1 MPLAVRRLRR
11 LPLCLALAAAGVPL
25 AHAAPVEV
33 APGLREAAA
42 RDGSVDTL
50 VVLAARAPKQLLR
63 GDGDYRER
71 RRALVDM
78 LRATAEVS
86 QADLRAWLDAEGVAH
101 RAFWIVN
108 SIEARLTPA
117 QLEALVTRNDIA
129 ALRTNTPVAL
139 ARPPEAEVAP
149 LPQPASI
156 EAIEW
161 GVNKVRAP
169 MVWAAGFNGQGIVV
183 AGQDTGIRWSHAVL
197 KNKYRGWNGTSADH
211 AYNWHDAVH
220 GTGSAACAGDR
231 PEPCDDN
238 GHGTHTVGTML
249 GDDGG
254 TNQVGVA
261 PGARWIGC
269 RNMNAGAG
277 TPATYNECAQFF
289 LAPTDTAGQ
298 NPDPDRAPDVI
309 NNSWGCPPDEGCT
322 AGNEVREA
330 IENLVEGGIVFVAAA
345 GNDGSSCSTI
355 LDPPAIYDASLTIGS
370 MTSADAMSGFS
381 SRGPVAGAVTVKPD
395 VIAPGS
401 SVRSA
406 TRTSDTAY
414 TSMSG
419 TSMATPHVAGVVA
432 LLMSVDPS
440 LRGDPTRVA
449 NLLRETAIPLT
460 STTQV
465 CGGIAAT
472 TFPNPVQGYGRVD
485 AWNAFLR
492 LDRIFADDFD

>member
-1 MPLAVRRLRR
+1 M
-11 LPLCLALAAAGVPL
+11 
-25 AHAAPVEV
+25 AHAATAEV

-42 RDGSVDTL
+42 RDGAVDSL
-50 VVLAARAPKQLLR
+50 IVLAAKAPKQLLR
-63 GDGDYRER
+63 SQGDYRER
-71 RRALVDM
+71 RRALVDL

-101 RAFWIVN
+101 RSFWIVN

-117 QLEALVTRNDIA
+117 QLEMLAARADVA

-139 ARPPEAEVAP
+139 ARPASDAEGAP

-161 GVNKVRAP
+161 GIDKVRAP
-169 MVWAAGFNGQGIVV
+169 MVWAAGYTGQGIVV
-183 AGQDTGIRWSHAVL
+183 AGQDTGIRWTHNAL
-197 KNKYRGWNGTSADH
+197 KAKYRGWNGTSAEH

-220 GTGSAACAGDR
+220 GAGSAACAGDR
-231 PEPCDDN
+231 PAPCDDN
-238 GHGTHTVGTML
+238 GHGTHTVGTMV

-254 TNQVGVA
+254 SNQVGVA

-269 RNMNAGAG
+269 RNMNAGVG

-289 LAPTDTAGQ
+289 LAPTDAAGQ

-309 NNSWGCPPDEGCT
+309 NNSWGCPVDEGCT

-330 IENLVEGGIVFVAAA
+330 IENLVAGGIVFVAAA
-345 GNDGSSCSTI
+345 GNEGSSCATI
-355 LDPPAIYDASLTIGS
+355 FDPPATYDASLTVGS
-370 MTSADAMSGFS
+370 MTSGDAMSNFS
-381 SRGPVAGAVTVKPD
+381 SRGPVAGAATVKPD

-401 SVRSA
+401 TIRSA
-406 TRTSDTAY
+406 TRSSDTAY
-414 TSMSG
+414 GNSSG

-440 LRGDPTRVA
+440 LRGDPARVA
-449 NLLRETAIPLT
+449 DLLRDTAIPLT
-460 STTQV
+460 STVQV

-472 TFPNPVQGYGRVD
+472 TFPNPVQGYGRID
-485 AWNAFLR
+485 AWNAFTR
-492 LDRIFADDFD
+492 LDRIFASGVD